1 MAEQCHESVNKLEKR
16 EGLRATSLVMPK
28 NNKSKTTRLLN
39 PKSSAKPKMFE
50 HSNGLAPNKHIMM
63 EDSSHFLACSKKF
76 LGE

>member
-39 PKSSAKPKMFE
+39 PKLSAKPECFSTQME
-50 HSNGLAPNKHIMM
+50 APNKHIMM
-63 EDSSHFLACSKKF
+63 EDSSFLCMF
-76 LGE
+76 